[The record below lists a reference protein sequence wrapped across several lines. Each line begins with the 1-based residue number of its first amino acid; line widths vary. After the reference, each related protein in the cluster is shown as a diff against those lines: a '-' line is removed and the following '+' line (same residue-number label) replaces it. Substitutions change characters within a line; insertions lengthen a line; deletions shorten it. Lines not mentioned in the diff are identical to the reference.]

1 MARSAEHTAR
11 HEVHVDAAPDHVF
24 DLLADLDQWPRL
36 FRPFVLVESLGGRD
50 GVERVGMWAT
60 FDDAIEHWAAFREVD
75 RDHRRLTFRPERPHP
90 PVTAME
96 RTWQVSPAPAGGS
109 LLTLSHRVTADE
121 DALDGV
127 RAGIEDIAAR
137 ETAAVRAAAEQ
148 DPAFVVVVVD
158 TVDVPRPPEQVYAYL
173 WQAAKW
179 PDALAHVESAETR
192 YEAGDAQVVEVVT
205 REARGGTL
213 TTRLARV
220 GFPHHALAYKHL
232 LLPPLG
238 SSHHASW
245 HIATAPGGSTV
256 TSRQVAVV
264 DEAGARAVLGDD
276 LTGVRDFVHGE
287 LSTKARLLLGGA

>member
-1 MARSAEHTAR
+1 MAST
-11 HEVHVDAAPDHVF
+11 
-24 DLLADLDQWPRL
+24 
-36 FRPFVLVESLGGRD
+36 S
-50 GVERVGMWAT
+50 
-60 FDDAIEHWAAFREVD
+60 
-75 RDHRRLTFRPERPHP
+75 
-90 PVTAME
+90 
-96 RTWQVSPAPAGGS
+96 RTRQVSPAPTGGS

-137 ETAAVRAAAEQ
+137 GTAAVRAAAEQ
-148 DPAFVVVVVD
+148 DPALVVVVVD
-158 TVDVPRPPEQVYAYL
+158 TVSVPRPPDQVYAYL

-192 YEAGDAQVVEVVT
+192 YEVGNAQIVEVVA

-213 TTRLARV
+213 TTRPARV

-232 LLPPLG
+232 LVPPLG
-238 SSHHASW
+238 SSHHASL
-245 HIATAPGGSTV
+245 HVVTAPGGSTV

-264 DEAGARAVLGDD
+264 DEAGARQVLGAD
-276 LTGVRDFVHGE
+276 LSGVRDFVRGE